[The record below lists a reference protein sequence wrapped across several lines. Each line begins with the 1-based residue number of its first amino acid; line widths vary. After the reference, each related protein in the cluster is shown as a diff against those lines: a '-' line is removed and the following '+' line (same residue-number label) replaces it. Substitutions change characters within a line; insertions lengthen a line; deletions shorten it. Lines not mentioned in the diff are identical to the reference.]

1 MLTPAPQ
8 AKTKRLLRRLNA
20 DFRGKAPLR
29 NKRSKRSEVMEIN
42 GAEAH
47 VIVDNRRMVHRAPV
61 GGRLRLALA
70 ALMVVLVIAF
80 LIGLSVGY
88 QPLDLAAIKSDPIA
102 SAVFFR
108 LRLPRVLMAGL
119 VGASLAMV
127 GAALQAL
134 FRNPLADPFTL
145 GVSGGA
151 SLGASIAIAFGL
163 GLNLAGVP
171 LIFVAAFAGGAMS
184 VLLVYR
190 LARSGGGIMLPGAL
204 LLAGVVL
211 NLCASAGVL
220 VIQYLTSYGRAL
232 QILRWLI
239 GSLDVVGFDLLWKM
253 LIFLFPAWLV
263 LVAQARDLHLLA
275 TGEEPAA
282 SLGVNVRRTERM
294 VFLAASLIV
303 GVTVSVGGAIG
314 FVGLIVPHAARL
326 LFGQDV
332 RVLLPASF
340 LLGAAF
346 LILADTLARVAISPG
361 ELPVGAITALL
372 GGPVFLLLL
381 RRQQRYSAM

>member
-1 MLTPAPQ
+1 MTPVTTQREGMPKVVQNVRRGRARVRIRVALP
-8 AKTKRLLRRLNA
+8 LLL
-20 DFRGKAPLR
+20 
-29 NKRSKRSEVMEIN
+29 
-42 GAEAH
+42 
-47 VIVDNRRMVHRAPV
+47 
-61 GGRLRLALA
+61 GGLILAL
-70 ALMVVLVIAF
+70 LV
-80 LIGLSVGY
+80 GLYVGY
-88 QPLDLAAIKSDPIA
+88 QPVNLQALGSDPLA
-102 SAVFFR
+102 RAVFFR
-108 LRLPRVLMAGL
+108 LRLPRVLMAGI

-151 SLGASIAIAFGL
+151 SLGASLAIACGL
-163 GLNLAGVP
+163 GGSFSGVP
-171 LIFVAAFAGGAMS
+171 LIFIAAFAGAGVS

-190 LARSGGGIMLPGAL
+190 LARSGGGLMLPGAL

-220 VIQYLTSYGRAL
+220 VIQYLTSYGRSL

-253 LIFLFPAWLV
+253 LVFLVPGWMV
-263 LVAQARDLHLLA
+263 LAAHARDLHLLA
-275 TGEEPAA
+275 TGEESAA
-282 SLGVNVRRTERM
+282 SLGVDVRRTQRL
-294 VFLAASLIV
+294 VFAASSLIV
-303 GVTVSVGGAIG
+303 GVTVSVGGAVG

-346 LILADTLARVAISPG
+346 LVLTDTLARVMISPG

>member
-1 MLTPAPQ
+1 MPSSQSKDLSGSESAD
-8 AKTKRLLRRLNA
+8 LRATGSAVSGAVINEPRPSPRA
-20 DFRGKAPLR
+20 
-29 NKRSKRSEVMEIN
+29 RSAV
-42 GAEAH
+42 
-47 VIVDNRRMVHRAPV
+47 
-61 GGRLRLALA
+61 RLRVALP
-70 ALMVVLVIAF
+70 L
-80 LIGLSVGY
+80 LIGGLIIVILLGLYVGY
-88 QPLDLAAIKSDPIA
+88 QPLDLAALKSDPIA
-102 SAVFFR
+102 RAVFIR

-151 SLGASIAIAFGL
+151 ALGASIAIAFGL
-163 GLNLAGVP
+163 GLSVAGVP
-171 LIFVAAFAGGAMS
+171 LIFVAAFAGAVLS
-184 VLLVYR
+184 VLVVYW
-190 LARSGGGIMLPGAL
+190 LARSGGNVMLPGAL

-220 VIQYLTSYGRAL
+220 VIQYLAAYGRAL

-239 GSLDVVGFDLLWKM
+239 GSLDVVGFDLIWKM
-253 LIFLFPAWLV
+253 LIFLVPSWLV
-263 LVAQARDLHLLA
+263 LIAYGRDLHLLA
-275 TGEEPAA
+275 TGEESAA
-282 SLGVNVRRTERM
+282 SLGVDVRRTERI
-294 VFLAASLIV
+294 VFLATSLIV
-303 GVTVSVGGAIG
+303 GVNVSVGGAIG

-326 LFGQDV
+326 IFGQDV

-346 LILADTLARVAISPG
+346 LILADTLARVVISPV
-361 ELPVGAITALL
+361 ELPVGAITALT

-381 RRQQRYSAM
+381 RKRQRYSAM

>member
-1 MLTPAPQ
+1 MPS
-8 AKTKRLLRRLNA
+8 NA
-20 DFRGKAPLR
+20 TQSNTREPKAVVVNSHSQKWVR
-29 NKRSKRSEVMEIN
+29 
-42 GAEAH
+42 
-47 VIVDNRRMVHRAPV
+47 V
-61 GGRLRLALA
+61 GLRLRVALP
-70 ALMVVLVIAF
+70 LLIIGLIIAF
-80 LIGLSVGY
+80 LVGLYVGY
-88 QPLDLAAIKSDPIA
+88 QPLSFAALKTDPIA
-102 SAVFFR
+102 RAVFFR
-108 LRLPRVLMAGL
+108 LRLPRVIMAGL

-151 SLGASIAIAFGL
+151 SLGASIAIAFGF
-163 GLNLAGVP
+163 GLNLLGVP
-171 LIFVAAFAGGAMS
+171 LIFIAAFVGASVS

-190 LARSGGGIMLPGAL
+190 LARSGGGTMLPGAL

-211 NLCASAGVL
+211 NLSASAGVL
-220 VIQYLTSYGRAL
+220 VIQYLASYGRAL

-239 GSLDVVGFDLLWKM
+239 GSLDVVGFDLIWKM
-253 LIFLFPAWLV
+253 LIFLIPGWLV
-263 LVAQARDLHLLA
+263 LIAHARDLHLLA
-275 TGEEPAA
+275 TGESDSAA
-282 SLGVNVRRTERM
+282 SLGVDVRRTERM
-294 VFLAASLIV
+294 VFLASSLIV
-303 GVTVSVGGAIG
+303 AVTVSVGGAIG
-314 FVGLIVPHAARL
+314 FVGLVVPHAARL
-326 LFGQDV
+326 VFGQDV

-381 RRQQRYSAM
+381 KRQQRYSAM

>member
-1 MLTPAPQ
+1 MPSLSQRARQ
-8 AKTKRLLRRLNA
+8 SDAAEL
-20 DFRGKAPLR
+20 KA
-29 NKRSKRSEVMEIN
+29 
-42 GAEAH
+42 A
-47 VIVDNRRMVHRAPV
+47 VDNSRPDKRARV
-61 GGRLRLALA
+61 SLHLRVALP
-70 ALMVVLVIAF
+70 LLIIILIIAF
-80 LIGLSVGY
+80 LVGLYVGY
-88 QPLDLAAIKSDPIA
+88 QPLSLAALKTDPIA
-102 SAVFFR
+102 HAVFFR
-108 LRLPRVLMAGL
+108 LRLPRVVMAGL

-151 SLGASIAIAFGL
+151 SLGASVAIAFGL
-163 GLNLAGVP
+163 GLNLVGVP
-171 LIFVAAFAGGAMS
+171 FIFIAAFVGASVS

-190 LARSGGGIMLPGAL
+190 LARSGGGTMLPGAL

-211 NLCASAGVL
+211 NLSASAGVL
-220 VIQYLTSYGRAL
+220 VIQYLASYGRAL

-239 GSLDVVGFDLLWKM
+239 GSLDVVGFDLIWKM
-253 LIFLFPAWLV
+253 LVFLIPGWLV
-263 LVAQARDLHLLA
+263 LIAHARDLHLLA
-275 TGEEPAA
+275 TGESESAA
-282 SLGVNVRRTERM
+282 SLGVDVRRTERM
-294 VFLAASLIV
+294 VFLASSLIV
-303 GVTVSVGGAIG
+303 AVTVSVGGAIG

-326 LFGQDV
+326 VFGQDV

-346 LILADTLARVAISPG
+346 LILADTLARVVISPG

-381 RRQQRYSAM
+381 RRQQRYSAL

>member
-1 MLTPAPQ
+1 VEV
-8 AKTKRLLRRLNA
+8 RLWVAL
-20 DFRGKAPLR
+20 PLL
-29 NKRSKRSEVMEIN
+29 
-42 GAEAH
+42 
-47 VIVDNRRMVHRAPV
+47 IV
-61 GGRLRLALA
+61 GLILALS
-70 ALMVVLVIAF
+70 
-80 LIGLSVGY
+80 IGLYVGY
-88 QPLDLAAIKSDPIA
+88 QPLDLAALKSDPLA
-102 SAVFFR
+102 RAVFFR

-151 SLGASIAIAFGL
+151 SLGASVAIAFGI
-163 GLNLAGVP
+163 GVSFGGVP
-171 LIFVAAFAGGAMS
+171 LIFIAAFVGATLS

-190 LARSGGGIMLPGAL
+190 LAHSGGGVMLPGAL

-220 VIQYLTSYGRAL
+220 VIQYLASYGRAL

-239 GSLDVVGFDLLWKM
+239 GSLDVVGFDLIWKM
-253 LIFLFPAWLV
+253 LIFLLPGWLV
-263 LVAQARDLHLLA
+263 LVTQARDLHLLA
-275 TGEEPAA
+275 TGEESAA
-282 SLGVNVRRTERM
+282 SLGVDVRRTERM
-294 VFLAASLIV
+294 VFLASSLIV

-326 LFGQDV
+326 IFGQDV

-346 LILADTLARVAISPG
+346 LILADSLARVAISPG